1 MISKVSELVVDA
13 KNRYGFHS
21 LHIYKKVIRS
31 IRTKCAKGSL
41 PRDGLMDGR
50 MEKGME
56 GGREGVK
63 QEMRESGKEGGR
75 GGGRREEVRG

>member
-1 MISKVSELVVDA
+1 MISELVVDA

-41 PRDGLMDGR
+41 PRDGWMDGR
-50 MEKGME
+50 MEEGME
-56 GGREGVK
+56 GGREGVR
-63 QEMRESGKEGGR
+63 Q
-75 GGGRREEVRG
+75 GRREAEKEGEEKK

>member
-1 MISKVSELVVDA
+1 MISKISELVVDA

-41 PRDGLMDGR
+41 PRDGGMDGR
-50 MEKGME
+50 MEEGKERGRE
-56 GGREGVK
+56 GGR
-63 QEMRESGKEGGR
+63 QEIRESGKE
-75 GGGRREEVRG
+75 READKEVEGKT